1 MSDTPLIIVE
11 SPSKART
18 IERYLGGEYR
28 VLACNGHVKDLPK
41 KNLGVDITNNF
52 AVEYEIF
59 VRRKKISSKKLKKSA
74 ANAPSIYIATDP
86 DREGEAIAWHVAS
99 ELNGKSGKSAPRS
112 LQ

>member
-1 MSDTPLIIVE
+1 MSNTPLIIVE

-41 KNLGVDITNNF
+41 KNLGVDIANNF
-52 AVEYEIF
+52 AVEYEILSE
-59 VRRKKISSKKLKKSA
+59 KKDIVKKLKKSA
-74 ANAPSIYIATDP
+74 SGAPAIYIATDP

-99 ELNGKSGKSAPRS
+99 ELNGESG
-112 LQ
+112 